1 MGAAACPGP
10 ELGAA
15 EGPLRGD
22 TSGGSRSREGRAG
35 GTPGPLPD
43 SGGCPGAAPRPRCPS
58 LLQVAADSARR
69 PPGGRPGAGGAAPAP
84 GPPGT
89 PPRPPVPVPG
99 PFGTGRNGGCRA
111 PAVYRLYLRVN

>member
-15 EGPLRGD
+15 GGPLRGD

-43 SGGCPGAAPRPRCPS
+43 SGGRPRAAPRPRCHS
-58 LLQVAADSARR
+58 LLQVAADSAGR
-69 PPGGRPGAGGAAPAP
+69 PPGGWQEAGRVLAALPRPRDPLGTPS

-89 PPRPPVPVPG
+89 PGAGPVRGRP
-99 PFGTGRNGGCRA
+99 
-111 PAVYRLYLRVN
+111 

>member
-84 GPPGT
+84 GPPRD
-89 PPRPPVPVPG
+89 PRC
-99 PFGTGRNGGCRA
+99 RCRA
-111 PAVYRLYLRVN
+111 RLGQAVTAAAAPPPCTDCI